1 MLFSSLTFLFLFL
14 PVLLILYFVIPHKYM
29 RIRNI
34 ILLIFSLIFYAWGE
48 PKYIFLMM
56 LTVFISYIFG
66 LLINKSKKRLN
77 KLICLVISIIL
88 ITSSLIYFKYTN
100 FFIDNINNIFNLNIN
115 IKNIVLPIGI
125 SFYTFQILTYII
137 DLYRGKI
144 KVQKNFFNL
153 ALYISFFPQLIAGPI
168 VKYETIEDQL
178 TNRKETLDKVISG
191 LERFI
196 IGLSKK
202 VIIAN
207 NMAIIADAVYNN
219 SILNNLSW
227 IVLLLGVFAYTFQI
241 YFDFSGYSDMAIGLG
256 KIFGFEFLENF
267 NYPYIAKNITDF
279 WQRWHISLTTF
290 FREYIYI
297 PLGGNRVSKSRWILN
312 MAIVWILTGF
322 WHGAAWTFIIWG
334 IYYLIL
340 LLLERTIL
348 KKVWDKCPRILGQII
363 TFMLVSI
370 GWIIF
375 RANDLSS
382 LSVIIK
388 NIFTLHQG
396 INLQAFLSI
405 NSSVISALPYFIL
418 AIIFSINIK
427 EICDKKFKN
436 VRVYNFITKIIV
448 LIILVI
454 SIAMLVSSIYNPF
467 IYFRF

>member
-14 PVLLILYFVIPHKYM
+14 PLLLVLYFVVPHKYM
-29 RIRNI
+29 KLRNI

-48 PKYIFLMM
+48 PKYIFLML

-77 KLICLVISIIL
+77 KLIYLVISILL

-100 FFIDNINNIFNLNIN
+100 FFIDNINNIFNFNIN

-168 VKYETIEDQL
+168 VKYETIEEQL
-178 TNRKETLDKVISG
+178 TKRKESLDKVIDG
-191 LERFI
+191 IERFI
-196 IGLSKK
+196 IGLGKK

-207 NMAIIADAVYNN
+207 NMAIIADAVYN
-219 SILNNLSW
+219 SSTLNNLSW
-227 IVLLLGVFAYTFQI
+227 VILLLGVFAYTFQI

-348 KKVWDKCPRILGQII
+348 KKVCDKCPRILGQFI
-363 TFMLVSI
+363 TFILVSI

-382 LSVIIK
+382 LSVILS

-396 INLQAFLSI
+396 INLQVFLTT
-405 NSSVISALPYFIL
+405 NSSVISALPYFVL
-418 AIIFSINIK
+418 AIIFSFNIK
-427 EICDKKFKN
+427 QICDQKFKN
-436 VRVYNFITKIIV
+436 RRIYNFIKKIIV

-454 SIAMLVSSIYNPF
+454 SIAMLVSSLYNPF